1 MKANKQ
7 TKLQGWEEGSNDI
20 FLRKKRGKL
29 TVWVIGATSGI
40 DASAGQKA
48 QQVAAGSDGTCG
60 TPSVDSAES
69 DLVRRILKEEGGVD
83 AGRFSA
89 VALTSTATND
99 GR

>member
-1 MKANKQ
+1 MGGRFKWHFFK
-7 TKLQGWEEGSNDI
+7 K
-20 FLRKKRGKL
+20 KKRGKL
-29 TVWVIGATSGI
+29 TVWVIGAASGI